1 MSTTAR
7 IIHWTWLAL
16 TLAGFLSWA
25 GRSLAAD
32 SAVAVLGAEPAQVLQ
47 LAAGKS
53 LVLRAARDVSRVSLA
68 DPDLAG
74 VVPLSS
80 RQIYLTGR
88 KSGATTLTLWG
99 ADGRIMAVCALEIGP
114 DLAQLKRMLHTVLP
128 GETGIQVLS
137 TGGSVTLSGGV
148 SSAVNL
154 STALALAEAAAPGGK
169 VVNLLRVGGV
179 HQVMLEVRVA
189 EMSRSLMK
197 RLGINFNYM
206 KGGDVFYS
214 FLNQLT
220 SLDPTKGILT
230 LSPHVSAAFTTT
242 SNGVSWSGFIDALKS
257 DGLVKVLAEP
267 NLVCLSGES
276 ASFLAGGEIP
286 IPIPQGLGTV
296 SVEFKPFGVGLA
308 FTPTVLSSGKIN
320 IRVQPEVS
328 ELDYTNAIPIGG
340 FTIPAFSTRRASTV
354 VELGSGQSFAVAGLI
369 KDTLREN
376 ANKFPVLGDIPVL
389 GTLFRSTD
397 FQKNESELIII
408 VTPHLAKPLDRASQT
423 LPTDGFKEPTDWEF
437 YALGLL
443 ESREH
448 GAKAPAANRP
458 ATTPGSGFDGEF
470 GHALPR

>member
-1 MSTTAR
+1 MGPGNMG
-7 IIHWTWLAL
+7 LA
-16 TLAGFLSWA
+16 WA
-25 GRSLAAD
+25 AQAQD
-32 SAVAVLGAEPAQVLQ
+32 MTILGAESAKVVELSV
-47 LAAGKS
+47 GKS
-53 LVLRAARDVSRVSLA
+53 VVLRTARDCSRVSLA
-68 DPDLAG
+68 SPEAAD
-74 VVPLSS
+74 VVPLSP
-80 RQIYLTGR
+80 RQIYLTG
-88 KSGATTLTLWG
+88 KKPGLTTLTLWG
-99 ADGRIMAVCALEIGP
+99 HDGQIMAIYSLEVIP
-114 DLAQLKRMLHTVLP
+114 DLTQLKRMLHTVLP
-128 GETGIQVLS
+128 NETGIQVLS
-137 TGGSVTLSGGV
+137 TGGSVTLAGGV
-148 SSAVNL
+148 SSPVNL
-154 STALALAEAAAPGGK
+154 ATALSLAEAAAPGGK

-197 RLGINFNYM
+197 RLGVNFNYI
-206 KGGDVFYS
+206 KGQDVFYS

-220 SLDPTKGILT
+220 SLDPTKGLLT

-242 SNGVSWSGFIDALKS
+242 SNGVSWSGFIDALKA

-267 NLVCLSGES
+267 NLICLSGES

-286 IPIPQGLGTV
+286 VPIPQGLGTI
-296 SVEFKPFGVGLA
+296 SVEFKPFGVGLS

-328 ELDYTNAIPIGG
+328 ELDFTNAVSIGG
-340 FTIPAFSTRRASTV
+340 FTVPAFSTRKASTV
-354 VELGSGQSFAVAGLI
+354 VELGNGQSFAIAGLI

-376 ANKFPVLGDIPVL
+376 ANKLPVLGDIPVL

-408 VTPHLAKPLDRASQT
+408 VTPHLAKPLDMAGQT

-443 ESREH
+443 ESREQG
-448 GAKAPAANRP
+448 GAAPARTRP
-458 ATTPGSGFDGEF
+458 LPQPGGAGFDGDF